1 MRVKIRLLCSLT
13 LWFVNAFPPLPPYL
27 GQFHY
32 VRMRLPTAKRV
43 YRIRIAA
50 FSVADGCRSTILL
63 LLAHSRSSSSYM
75 QIGVPRRAVAV
86 GGTHMK
92 FCRARDIVA
101 SVAAA
106 VVAVNRKDGRLG
118 ISPAAKE
125 TGKMAAAA
133 AV

>member
-1 MRVKIRLLCSLT
+1 
-13 LWFVNAFPPLPPYL
+13 
-27 GQFHY
+27 
-32 VRMRLPTAKRV
+32 
-43 YRIRIAA
+43 
-50 FSVADGCRSTILL
+50 
-63 LLAHSRSSSSYM
+63 
-75 QIGVPRRAVAV
+75 
-86 GGTHMK
+86 MK

-133 AV
+133 AAAV